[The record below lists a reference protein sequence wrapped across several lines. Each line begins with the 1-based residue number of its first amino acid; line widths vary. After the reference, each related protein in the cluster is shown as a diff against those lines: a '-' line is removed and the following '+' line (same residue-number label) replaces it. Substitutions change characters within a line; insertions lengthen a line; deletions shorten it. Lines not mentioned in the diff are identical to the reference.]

1 MTSQPTHH
9 HTIRKAPLFTPYVL
23 LWTTFGALSLGML
36 MVLGLAPDWLDDLR
50 PASVIFDPQS
60 NQGQRAAARV
70 AADVNVLKDSV
81 AQIQLDLSKVKTDV
95 VSQGEQQKAV
105 SAQVTSLEARIASA
119 QPAERIEAAAPPADA
134 PAAPTAITAQATTIA
149 KPAAPAPARTP
160 KVINAEASASTGLET
175 GSVTAAAKSSA
186 DVISFGPAVVKAAPK
201 PVGVRLSSGAS
212 VDSLRLSWSLLAEQH
227 GDALKSLEARYET
240 GGDASNPSYDLVAG
254 PIKSKAEAAKVC
266 KALTAK
272 GVPCTVGPF
281 AGEAL

>member
-1 MTSQPTHH
+1 MTSQPTQH

-70 AADVNVLKDSV
+70 AADVNALKDSV

-105 SAQVTSLEARIASA
+105 SAQVTSLEARIAST
-119 QPAERIEAAAPPADA
+119 QPAERIDAAAPPAE
-134 PAAPTAITAQATTIA
+134 PATISAQATTIA

-160 KVINAEASASTGLET
+160 KVINAEASANAGLET

-186 DVISFGPAVVKAAPK
+186 DAISFGPAVVKAAPK
-201 PVGVRLSSGAS
+201 PVGIKLSSGAS

-266 KALTAK
+266 KALAAK

-281 AGEAL
+281 AGDAL